1 MKLQK
6 IPLESGIH
14 PLGYFDN
21 KVFSIAPSS
30 SLKAER
36 DCSSWPLFTLSH
48 HLVIWYCAQKVYPGQ
63 HFRKYAVL
71 GDDVCIMDANVA
83 DAYQQTLDRLGVEIS
98 VSKSLV
104 SHSGA
109 AEFAKRFRVKNITFD
124 LSPVSIRNLLN
135 SHHLP
140 GTVSLLN
147 TYGIK
152 LFSTLARL
160 HFSFMP
166 LSGKLLQFSNKWKKS
181 SVSFKRRNAS
191 TDSLNL
197 KLALRPVPYPVHS
210 AILPIQLPLSTLGKG
225 LPE

>member
-1 MKLQK
+1 
-6 IPLESGIH
+6 
-14 PLGYFDN
+14 
-21 KVFSIAPSS
+21 
-30 SLKAER
+30 
-36 DCSSWPLFTLSH
+36 
-48 HLVIWYCAQKVYPGQ
+48 VYPGQ

-109 AEFAKRFRVKNITFD
+109 AEFANIFRVKNRTVDF
-124 LSPVSIRNLLN
+124 SPVSIRNLLN

-140 GTVSLLN
+140 GAVSLWN

-152 LFSTLARL
+152 RFSTLARL

-197 KLALRPVPYPVHS
+197 KLALRTCTV
-210 AILPIQLPLSTLGKG
+210 ACTLGYSPDSTPFVYAGKRG